1 MARDSQQD
9 FREAVE
15 RFYEPLYR
23 FAYSLAKNP
32 HEASDITQQ
41 TFLIY
46 ARKAGDLRDP
56 SKIKSWLFTTLY
68 REFLRV
74 RRRSATVAS
83 YEPELLEAEAPA
95 VTPDVARSLDGQQA
109 IETLDAV
116 DEVYRLPLTLFYVDD
131 LSYKEIADILNIPI
145 GTVMSR
151 LSRGKSQLKAALSQ
165 RKRSSV

>member
-1 MARDSQQD
+1 MAKGSQPD
-9 FREAVE
+9 FSEAVD

-32 HEASDITQQ
+32 HEASDVTQQ
-41 TFLIY
+41 TFLIF
-46 ARKAGDLRDP
+46 AKKAGDLRDQ

-74 RRRSATVAS
+74 RRRASTISS

-95 VTPDVARSLDGQQA
+95 VHPDMARAIDGHQA
-109 IETLDAV
+109 METLEAV
-116 DEVYRLPLTLFYVDD
+116 DEVYRTPLTLFYVDD
-131 LSYKEIADILNIPI
+131 LSYKEIAEILEIPI

-151 LSRGKSQLKAALSQ
+151 LSRGKSQLKAALTERNQ
-165 RKRSSV
+165 SSV